1 MDDRMTMTSKA
12 VILAVG
18 SEMLTSTR
26 HDTNSLFITEVLN
39 QTGLDVAYKAVVGDN
54 LAELRSQVAHAL
66 SRHRVLILTGGL
78 GPTDDDLTRDAVA
91 APLGLPLSED
101 PALVDAIRARF
112 ATRGLPMPEVNRR
125 QAQVPAGATVLHNPR
140 GSAPGL
146 MIEHEGRV
154 IAMMPGPPREMQP
167 MMSGPVRERLLQF
180 AGDVRLMRRTI
191 RITGR
196 TESRAEEIVQ
206 PVYTTWLTQVPPI
219 ETTILATPGYIEL
232 HLSTQVTREAD
243 GAAALESAVAQLA
256 DRLGADM
263 VSPDGQSV
271 EHVLGEMLRARGWQI
286 ALAESCT
293 GGLATSRLTD
303 VAGSSDYVERS
314 FVVYSNRAKTELLGV
329 PPPLIAEHG
338 AVSEPVARA
347 MAEGALARSGA
358 DVAVSITGIAGPGG
372 GTETKPVGT
381 VWMAVALASPR
392 ETRTLLCRFLG
403 SRELIKTFAALAA
416 LDLVRRRLLN
426 AAWDVDWAKR

>member
-1 MDDRMTMTSKA
+1 MDDRMTPRLKA

-26 HDTNSLFITEVLN
+26 HDTNSLFITDVLN
-39 QTGLDVAYKAVVGDN
+39 ELGLDVAYKAVVGDN
-54 LAELRSQVAHAL
+54 LAELQAQIAHAL

-78 GPTDDDLTRDAVA
+78 GPTDDDLTREAVA
-91 APLGLPLSED
+91 AHLDLPLQED
-101 PALVDAIRARF
+101 PALVESIRARF

-125 QAQVPAGATVLHNPR
+125 QAQVPAGATVLHNAR

-146 MIEHEGRV
+146 IIEHQDRV
-154 IAMMPGPPREMQP
+154 IALLPGPPREMQP
-167 MMSGPVRERLLQF
+167 MMSGYVRERLTEL
-180 AGDVRLMRRTI
+180 AGGMRLMRRAI
-191 RITGR
+191 RIAGR
-196 TESRAEEIVQ
+196 TESRAEEIVE

-243 GAAALESAVAQLA
+243 GAAALESAVNQLA
-256 DRLGADM
+256 ERLGADM
-263 VSPDGQSV
+263 VSLDGQPM
-271 EHVLGEMLRARGWQI
+271 EQVLGEMLRARGWHI

-303 VAGSSDYVERS
+303 IAGSSDYVDRS

-329 PPPLIAEHG
+329 PASLIAEHG

-347 MAEGALARSGA
+347 MAEGALNRSGA
-358 DVAVSITGIAGPGG
+358 DVAVAITGIAGPGG
-372 GTETKPVGT
+372 GTEVKPVGT
-381 VWMAVALASPR
+381 VWMAVTLGSPR

-403 SRELIKTFAALAA
+403 SRELIKTFAALTA
-416 LDLVRRRLLN
+416 LDLVRRRLLDADWN
-426 AAWDVDWAKR
+426 LDWAKR